1 MFNSFKRFQ
10 KLLNSSLFTDE
21 KESIW
26 NDWQEKIR
34 DKLEIN
40 VDHFDN
46 NRAILVYIHFW
57 ISEDTVKVILV
68 RRQRDS
74 LNSYSMINNL
84 LDELAQLYNDSD
96 KETNFR
102 RKYANLIQ
110 EKSKFSDFYSIFQH
124 LFFYLKYHEKQLIVD
139 LRNKIVY
146 RLHAAWSSQL
156 IQSESFNEIHSYLI
170 HLNNKHRVMN
180 DIKEKKFL
188 IKVRKQVIFAEKQDS
203 LNLYKK
209 IEVTTLVDNSK
220 SRNMI
225 LTSVKDINLQAEICF
240 ICHKSDHTSR
250 ECSDQ
255 SRVNALENDEFD
267 QFTLN
272 FKFDSDSK
280 N

>member
-1 MFNSFKRFQ
+1 
-10 KLLNSSLFTDE
+10 
-21 KESIW
+21 
-26 NDWQEKIR
+26 
-34 DKLEIN
+34 
-40 VDHFDN
+40 
-46 NRAILVYIHFW
+46 
-57 ISEDTVKVILV
+57 
-68 RRQRDS
+68 
-74 LNSYSMINNL
+74 
-84 LDELAQLYNDSD
+84 
-96 KETNFR
+96 
-102 RKYANLIQ
+102 
-110 EKSKFSDFYSIFQH
+110 
-124 LFFYLKYHEKQLIVD
+124 
-139 LRNKIVY
+139 
-146 RLHAAWSSQL
+146 
-156 IQSESFNEIHSYLI
+156 
-170 HLNNKHRVMN
+170 MN

-203 LNLYKK
+203 LNLYRK